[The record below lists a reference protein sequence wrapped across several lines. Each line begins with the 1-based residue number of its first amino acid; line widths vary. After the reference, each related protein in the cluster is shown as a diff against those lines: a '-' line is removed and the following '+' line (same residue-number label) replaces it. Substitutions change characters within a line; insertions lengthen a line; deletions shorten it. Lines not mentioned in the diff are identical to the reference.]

1 MADTLPPTTIGPYS
15 IQRELGRGG
24 MGVVYLAS
32 DPRLDR
38 SVAIKVLPE
47 QVAHE
52 PEKLARLSR
61 EARALATLNHPNVA
75 SIYGLEEQPTTNGRK
90 SSVLVLEYVPGPTLT
105 ERLGAGP
112 LPIDEALRIMAQ
124 VAAGLE
130 AAHERGLIHRDL
142 KPDNIKVT
150 PDGQAKVLD
159 FGLAKAESAFAAD
172 VMTTVGATMPIGT
185 TTPMMTRRGVVMGTP
200 GYMSPEQCRGKPLD
214 KRTDIWSFGC
224 VLFECLTGKQAFKG
238 ETLSDAIAAVLER
251 EPDFALLPARTPP
264 RVRELLGKC
273 LEKDASRRLRDIG
286 DAKLELEHAISRRE
300 WTSTSGMAPVGTGE
314 FRPARQPWHKAAW
327 VYSALGVIAGA
338 MAMIALFKTGAG
350 GALGTPTSA
359 VERPVYKL
367 ALPLPADVKP
377 LGWMIIA
384 PDGRSLCYVISKPDP
399 QNTSQPTTALRWM
412 RLDGQGEGEVE
423 GALEVSNAAYSPDG
437 RTLAI
442 LHSRPGQKGL
452 LSTLPLRDGQPSGP
466 LALAVDGVARYNDL
480 CFIDND
486 SVFVVHRNE
495 AAKMEAID
503 LKSGQRRDLYSA
515 PATSQL
521 SSWMAPSMM
530 PGGQQVLIS
539 HLEGRGQAVKFALYT
554 VPLTGGEPV
563 KLLDNAF
570 LGRFVRPGYLLFM
583 RGETLMAL
591 TCNPD
596 TLVPSGEPVA
606 LNVGRVGLSQGF
618 NSSPEG
624 LVVISAEN
632 ATQTAVKR
640 LVRIGENGKAEP
652 IGTIQRPMAQFFALS
667 PDGQRAVMGV
677 LGGSQGLTYE
687 VWAADLKR
695 DTMTRVDNGGLTALK
710 AIWHPDGQR
719 IAWSRFD
726 ADGTSTIFMNRA
738 DGVAAPEVVHR
749 QLAGGL
755 VAVPLTFSADGKYLF
770 FGRASRTGD
779 KIEALSIDLSKKPEE
794 RGEPTLI
801 RSTTNGNG
809 MGVVSRDGRLIAYA
823 MDASGHE
830 ELFVERF
837 SFERAAPED
846 QVRVQVSTQ
855 GSRGKCWWNA
865 ESTELRYVGGNQ
877 IWSVPIIR
885 EPTLSVG
892 IPKSIM
898 TLDASMDDPSGATL
912 WDWTPDGQ
920 LVRIVPVN
928 TERGQYTVVTGVQE
942 LIKRAMGTGR

>member
-1 MADTLPPTTIGPYS
+1 MADTLPPTTIGPYR

-75 SIYGLEEQPTTNGRK
+75 AIYGLEEQPATNGGK

-112 LPIDEALRIMAQ
+112 VPIDEALRIMAQ

-150 PDGQAKVLD
+150 PEGQAKVLD
-159 FGLAKAESAFAAD
+159 FGLAKPESAFAAD
-172 VMTTVGATMPIGT
+172 VTTTVGATMPIGT
-185 TTPMMTRRGVVMGTP
+185 TTPMVTRRGVVMGTP

-251 EPDFALLPARTPP
+251 EPDFAVLPARTPP

-273 LEKDASRRLRDIG
+273 LEKDSSRRLRDIG
-286 DAKLELEHAISRRE
+286 DAKLELEQAISRRE

-314 FRPARQPWHKAAW
+314 FRPARQRLQVNPWLF
-327 VYSALGVIAGA
+327 VIGFLALGVGVY
-338 MAMIALFKTGAG
+338 FK
-350 GALGTPTSA
+350 GTVDGSKLAATTS
-359 VERPVYKL
+359 EQPVYKL
-367 ALPLPADVKP
+367 ALPLPGDVKP
-377 LGWMIIA
+377 VGWMIPS
-384 PDGRSLCYVISKPDP
+384 PDGRSLCYLISKPDP
-399 QNTSQPTTALRWM
+399 QNSGSTTTALRWM
-412 RLDGQGEGEVE
+412 RLDGQGEGELE
-423 GALEVSNAAYSPDG
+423 GSQDVTNAAFSPDG

-442 LHSRPGQKGL
+442 LHSRPGQQGM
-452 LSTLPLRDGQPSGP
+452 LSTVTMRDGQPSGP
-466 LALAVDGVARYNDL
+466 LTMAADSVAKDSEL
-480 CFIDND
+480 CFVDSD
-486 SVFVVHRNE
+486 SVFLARRNE
-495 AAKMEAID
+495 AAKMELLN
-503 LKSGQRRDLYSA
+503 LKTGQRRDLYSM
-515 PATSQL
+515 PPNSQV
-521 SSWMAPSMM
+521 SAWMAPSVL
-530 PGGQQVLIS
+530 PGGKQILIS
-539 HLEGRGQAVKFALYT
+539 HLEGRGQAVKFAIYT
-554 VPLTGGEPV
+554 LSVDGGEPV
-563 KLLDNAF
+563 KVLDNAF
-570 LGRFVRPGYLLFM
+570 LGRFVRPGYLIYM
-583 RGETLMAL
+583 RGEALVASVFDPSTL
-591 TCNPD
+591 T
-596 TLVPSGEPVA
+596 VSGAPIA
-606 LNVGRVGLSQGF
+606 LNVGKVGMTQGF
-618 NSSPEG
+618 NASPEG
-624 LVVISAEN
+624 VVVISSASP
-632 ATQTAVKR
+632 TQGAVKR
-640 LVRIGENGKAEP
+640 LVRIGADGKAEP
-652 IGTIQRPMAQFFALS
+652 IGTLQRPMAQFFALS
-667 PDGQRAVMGV
+667 PDGERAVMGV
-677 LGGSQGLTYE
+677 LGGAQGLTFE

-695 DTMTRVDNGGLTALK
+695 DTMTRIDGDGLTSIK

-726 ADGTSTIFMNRA
+726 ADGTTTIFMNRA
-738 DGVAAPEVVHR
+738 DGVAAPEVLHR
-749 QLAGGL
+749 QPAGPY
-755 VAVPLTFSADGKYLF
+755 VAVPLSFSADGKYLF
-770 FGRASRTGD
+770 MGRAMRNGE

-801 RSTTNGNG
+801 RTTTNGNG

-823 MDASGHE
+823 SDASGHE

-837 SFERAAPED
+837 SFERSAPAD

-855 GSRGKCWWNA
+855 GSRGRCWWNA
-865 ESTELRYVGGNQ
+865 DSTELRYVGGNQ
-877 IWSVPIIR
+877 IWSVAITR
-885 EPTLSVG
+885 EPTLRVG
-892 IPKSIM
+892 NPKAILTIDPSAE
-898 TLDASMDDPSGATL
+898 DASGSTL

-920 LVRIVPVN
+920 LVRLLPVS
-928 TERGQYTVVTGVQE
+928 TDRGQYMVVTGVQE
-942 LIKRAMGTGR
+942 LIKRAMASGK